1 MNIYT
6 DGATSNNQS
15 EKLRRGGIGVYFG
28 NNDKRNISM
37 EIKENPTNQRMELF
51 ACIKALEVC
60 NENNINIYTDS
71 KYTINCITKWY
82 DNWKNNNW
90 KTSKG
95 TDVKNLDLIKKL
107 YDLFKSKNVEF
118 YHVKAHQ
125 KTPNDKIKYN
135 HWYGNKMADYLATSS
150 IS

>member
-15 EKLRRGGIGVYFG
+15 KKLRRGGIGVYFG
-28 NNDKRNISM
+28 HNDQRNISM
-37 EIKENPTNQRMELF
+37 EIQENPTNQRMELY

-60 NENNINIYTDS
+60 NDDNINIYTDS
-71 KYTINCITKWY
+71 KYTINCITTWY

-107 YDLFKSKNVEF
+107 YDLVKSKNVKF

-125 KTPNDKIKYN
+125 KTPNDKIKYK
-135 HWYGNKMADYLATSS
+135 HWYGNKMADHLATSS

>member
-6 DGATSNNQS
+6 DGATSNNQNK
-15 EKLRRGGIGVYFG
+15 KLRKGGIGVFFG
-28 NNDKRNISM
+28 DNDNRNISM
-37 EIKENPTNQRMELF
+37 EIHDNPTNQRMELI
-51 ACIKALEVC
+51 ACIKALEISDKDV
-60 NENNINIYTDS
+60 NIYTDS
-71 KYTINCITKWY
+71 QYTINCVTKWY
-82 DNWKNNNW
+82 NNWKCNNW

-95 TDVKNLDLIKKL
+95 TDVKNLELIKQL
-107 YDLFKSKNVEF
+107 YNLVKSKNVNF

-125 KTPNDKIKYN
+125 KAPNDKNKYK